1 MTLYQI
7 HAPHSISNSWDIPVP
22 RNNKPKETTLNVTR
36 TKCSD
41 ECVKPSSIIAL
52 HWYWIFGIA
61 SVTCS
66 QLIGIIIGKKVKLSK
81 LHGEIPVHL
90 INMTISTRFRRL
102 KDIENCKTVFFF
114 ESELQLRWRFH
125 KWTTVVC
132 RWGLATW
139 QALMGLEPW
148 FFETSTCSHTMFIS
162 VAEREKRESNDGNE
176 WGMMVDVCKLW

>member
-1 MTLYQI
+1 MIWASRWSVALRTFYRQILSVLYSSFPFGNFRPRLVRVLLVSLYMTLYQI
-7 HAPHSISNSWDIPVP
+7 HAPHSISNSWDITVP
-22 RNNKPKETTLNVTR
+22 RNSKPKETTLNVTR

-61 SVTCS
+61 SVTYS
-66 QLIGIIIGKKVKLSK
+66 QLIGIIFGKKVKLSK

-114 ESELQLRWRFH
+114 ESELQLR
-125 KWTTVVC
+125 
-132 RWGLATW
+132 
-139 QALMGLEPW
+139 
-148 FFETSTCSHTMFIS
+148 
-162 VAEREKRESNDGNE
+162 
-176 WGMMVDVCKLW
+176 